1 MIAFLI
7 LIKTKLPMSSELKF
21 SPTITKKK
29 RLRFIVNPFSGIS
42 KKGKLINQI
51 KQHLDPQLFDFEIKN
66 TESAGHGTELAKQA
80 MDQNFDM
87 VVAVGGDGS
96 VNEVAAALIGSDTT
110 LGIIPAGSGN
120 GFARHMGIST
130 NVVKAIEQLN
140 FGKKIRIDTVTM
152 NGRPFVN
159 LAGLGFDGWVS
170 YKLKKSKFRGFW
182 GYGKIVTQESFKFK
196 PQTYQINIDGK
207 IMEEECLC
215 LEIVN
220 APMFGY
226 NFEIAPHAKFNDGI
240 LEIVVVK
247 KMTPW
252 KFPKLAWHSLNKTIN
267 ESGLT
272 KCYSGKNIKVK
283 IVEETP
289 VHMDGEGML
298 VNEDLEFSINPLSL
312 SVWVPK

>member
-1 MIAFLI
+1 
-7 LIKTKLPMSSELKF
+7 MSSEINS
-21 SPTITKKK
+21 SPTIPKK
-29 RLRFIVNPFSGIS
+29 RILFIVNPFSGIS
-42 KKGKLINQI
+42 KKGKLPQQI
-51 KQHLDPQLFDFEIKN
+51 EQHLDSHLFDFEIKH
-66 TESAGHGTELAKQA
+66 TQTAGHATELAREAKA
-80 MDQNFDM
+80 QNFDM

-96 VNEVAAALIGSDTT
+96 VNEVAAALIDSEII

-120 GFARHMGIST
+120 GFARHLGLST
-130 NVVKAIEQLN
+130 NVSKAIKQLN
-140 FGKKIRIDTVTM
+140 HGKKLRIDTVKM

-170 YKLKKSKFRGFW
+170 YKLRQSKLRGFW

-207 IMEEECLC
+207 ILEEECLC
-215 LEIVN
+215 LEVVN
-220 APMFGY
+220 APMFGF

-240 LEIVVVK
+240 LEVVVVK
-247 KMTPW
+247 KITPW
-252 KFPKLAWHSLNKTIN
+252 KFPKLAWHSYHKTIN

-283 IVEETP
+283 IVEKTP

-298 VNEDLEFSINPLSL
+298 VQEDLEFSINPLSL
-312 SVWVPK
+312 SVWIPK

>member
-1 MIAFLI
+1 
-7 LIKTKLPMSSELKF
+7 MSSEINP
-21 SPTITKKK
+21 SPTAQKK
-29 RLRFIVNPFSGIS
+29 RILFIVNPFSGIS
-42 KKGKLINQI
+42 KKGKLARQI
-51 KQHLDPQLFDFEIKN
+51 EQHLDSHLFDYKIKN
-66 TESAGHGTELAKQA
+66 TQAPGHATELAKEA
-80 MDQNFDM
+80 IAQNFEM
-87 VVAVGGDGS
+87 VIAVGGDGS
-96 VNEVAAALIGSDTT
+96 VNEVAAALIDSETI

-120 GFARHMGIST
+120 GFARHLGLST
-130 NVVKAIEQLN
+130 NVVKAIQQLN
-140 FGKKIRIDTVTM
+140 HGKKLRIDTVKM

-170 YKLKKSKFRGFW
+170 YKLKQSKLRGFL

-240 LEIVVVK
+240 LEMVVVK

-252 KFPKLAWHSLNKTIN
+252 RFPQLAWHSFHKTIN

>member
-1 MIAFLI
+1 
-7 LIKTKLPMSSELKF
+7 MSSEIKP
-21 SPTITKKK
+21 SPTTQKK
-29 RLRFIVNPFSGIS
+29 RIRFIVNPFSGIS
-42 KKGKLINQI
+42 KKGKLADQI
-51 KQHLDPQLFDFEIKN
+51 KQHLDADLFDFEIKN
-66 TESAGHGTELAKQA
+66 TQAAGHGTELAREA
-80 MDQNFDM
+80 IEQNFDM

-96 VNEVAAALIGSDTT
+96 VNEVAAALIDSDTI

-120 GFARHMGIST
+120 GFARHLGLST
-130 NVVKAIEQLN
+130 NVKKAIQQLN
-140 FGKKIRIDTVTM
+140 QGKKIRIDTVKM

-170 YKLKKSKFRGFW
+170 YKLKQSKLRGFL

-207 IMEEECLC
+207 ILEEECLC

-240 LEIVVVK
+240 LEIIVVK

-252 KFPKLAWHSLNKTIN
+252 RFPQLAWHSYQKTIN

-289 VHMDGEGML
+289 VHIDGEGML

-312 SVWVPK
+312 SLWVPK

>member
-1 MIAFLI
+1 
-7 LIKTKLPMSSELKF
+7 
-21 SPTITKKK
+21 
-29 RLRFIVNPFSGIS
+29 
-42 KKGKLINQI
+42 
-51 KQHLDPQLFDFEIKN
+51 
-66 TESAGHGTELAKQA
+66 
-80 MDQNFDM
+80 M

-96 VNEVAAALIGSDTT
+96 VNEVAAALIDSETI

-120 GFARHMGIST
+120 GFARHLGLST
-130 NVVKAIEQLN
+130 NIVKSIHQLN
-140 FGKKIRIDTVTM
+140 QGKILRIDTVRM

-170 YKLKKSKFRGFW
+170 YKLKESKLRGFL

-207 IMEEECLC
+207 IMDEECLC

-252 KFPKLAWHSLNKTIN
+252 KFPKLAWHSFHKTIN

>member
-1 MIAFLI
+1 
-7 LIKTKLPMSSELKF
+7 MSNELN
-21 SPTITKKK
+21 SSHTAKKK
-29 RLRFIVNPFSGIS
+29 RVLFIVNPFSGIS
-42 KKGKLINQI
+42 KKGKLFQQI
-51 KQHLDPQLFDFEIKN
+51 DQHLDSNLYKFEIKN
-66 TESAGHGTELAKQA
+66 TKAPGHATELAREA
-80 MDQNFDM
+80 IAQNIDM

-96 VNEVAAALIGSDTT
+96 VNEVAAALIDSETI

-120 GFARHMGIST
+120 GFARHLGLST
-130 NVVKAIEQLN
+130 NIVKSIHQLN
-140 FGKKIRIDTVTM
+140 QGKILRIDTVRM

-170 YKLKKSKFRGFW
+170 YKLKESKLRGFL

-207 IMEEECLC
+207 IMDEECLC

-252 KFPKLAWHSLNKTIN
+252 KFPKLAWHSFHKTIN

>member
-1 MIAFLI
+1 
-7 LIKTKLPMSSELKF
+7 MSSEIKS
-21 SPTITKKK
+21 SPNNLKK
-29 RLRFIVNPFSGIS
+29 RIRFIVNPFSGIS
-42 KKGKLINQI
+42 KKGKLADQI
-51 KQHLDPQLFDFEIKN
+51 KQHLDTNLFEFEIKK
-66 TESAGHGTELAKQA
+66 TQAAGHGTELAREA
-80 MDQNFDM
+80 MKQNFDM
-87 VVAVGGDGS
+87 VIAVGGDGS

-120 GFARHMGIST
+120 GFARHLGLST
-130 NVVKAIEQLN
+130 NVVKAIQQLN
-140 FGKKIRIDTVTM
+140 HGKEIRIDTVKM

-170 YKLKKSKFRGFW
+170 YKLKKSKIRGFL

-240 LEIVVVK
+240 LEVVVVK

-252 KFPKLAWHSLNKTIN
+252 KLPQLAWHSFQKTIN

-272 KCYSGKNIKVK
+272 KCYSGKNIKIK